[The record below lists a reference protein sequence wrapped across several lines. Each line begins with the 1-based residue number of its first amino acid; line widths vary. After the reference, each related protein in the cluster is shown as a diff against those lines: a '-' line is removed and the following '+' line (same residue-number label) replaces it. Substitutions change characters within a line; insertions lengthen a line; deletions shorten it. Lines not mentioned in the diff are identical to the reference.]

1 MEITLKDLLDS
12 GVHFG
17 HQLRRWNPKSK
28 GFVYDN
34 RHGLSI
40 IDLTKT
46 HACLKT
52 AVEFLEE
59 DVASGGDVLFVGTK
73 RQAQDIVREAATTLN
88 MPFCA
93 NRWMGGCLTN
103 FATIKRS
110 LEKYKRY
117 LAMDTDGSMSKL
129 ANKKE
134 EAAIRRE
141 MSRMHRNFEG
151 LLGMNERPAALFV
164 IDTKT
169 EYIAVEEARRLG
181 IPVVALVDTNSDPS
195 LVTYPIPGNDDAS
208 KSIRIIVETI
218 MQAIENGLRR
228 REESKSK
235 KGGKK
240 GTKHSIT
247 ADIEPEVT
255 ISPDIHFS
263 GDGSAHTV
271 ENTTEETK
279 D

>member
-1 MEITLKDLLDS
+1 MQITLQDLLDS

-52 AVEFLEE
+52 ATEFLE
-59 DVASGGDVLFVGTK
+59 DLVASGGDVLFVGTK
-73 RQAQDIVREAATTLN
+73 RQAQDIVREAATALH

-103 FATIKRS
+103 FSTIKRS

-117 LAMDTDGSMSKL
+117 LAMDTDGSMNKL

-151 LLGMNERPAALFV
+151 LLNMDSLPAALFV
-164 IDTKT
+164 VDTKT

-195 LVTYPIPGNDDAS
+195 LITYPIPGNDDAS
-208 KSIRIIVETI
+208 KSIRIIVDTI
-218 MQAIENGLRR
+218 IQAIENGLRR
-228 REESKSK
+228 REEAKA
-235 KGGKK
+235 KK
-240 GTKHSIT
+240 GTKAISKQSIT
-247 ADIEPEVT
+247 AEIEPEVT
-255 ISPDIHFS
+255 IASDIHFS
-263 GDGSAHTV
+263 GDGSSHIDEV
-271 ENTTEETK
+271 SDEDN
-279 D
+279 

>member
-52 AVEFLEE
+52 ATEFLE
-59 DVASGGDVLFVGTK
+59 DLVATGGDVLFVGTK
-73 RQAQDIVREAATTLN
+73 RQAQDIVREAATTLH

-103 FATIKRS
+103 FATIRRS

-117 LAMDTDGSMSKL
+117 LAMDTDGSMNKL

-151 LLGMNERPAALFV
+151 LLNMNDRPAALFV
-164 IDTKT
+164 VDTKT

-208 KSIRIIVETI
+208 KSIRIIVETV

-228 REESKSK
+228 REEIKAKKSSKGISK
-235 KGGKK
+235 Q
-240 GTKHSIT
+240 SIT
-247 ADIEPEVT
+247 AEIEPEVT
-255 ISPDIHFS
+255 ISSDIHFA
-263 GDGSAHTV
+263 GDGSSQTSDEASA
-271 ENTTEETK
+271 ENNQ
-279 D
+279 

>member
-1 MEITLKDLLDS
+1 MEITLQDLLDS

-28 GFVYDN
+28 NFVYDN

-46 HACLKT
+46 HSCLKNAT
-52 AVEFLEE
+52 EFLENL
-59 DVASGGDVLFVGTK
+59 VASGGDVLFVGTK
-73 RQAQDIVREAATTLN
+73 RQAQDIIREAATGLN

-103 FATIKRS
+103 FSTIKRS

-117 LAMDTDGSMSKL
+117 LAMETDGSMDKL

-141 MSRMHRNFEG
+141 MARMHRNFEG
-151 LLGMNERPAALFV
+151 LLNMNELPAALFIV
-164 IDTKT
+164 DTKT
-169 EYIAVEEARRLG
+169 EYIAVEEARRLN
-181 IPVVALVDTNSDPS
+181 IPVIALVDTNSDPT
-195 LVTYPIPGNDDAS
+195 LITYPIPGNDDAT

-218 MQAIENGLRR
+218 TKAIENGLQR
-228 REESKSK
+228 RETLKAK
-235 KGGKK
+235 KGSKNLSK
-240 GTKHSIT
+240 QSIN
-247 ADIEPEVT
+247 ANIEPGVT
-255 ISPDIHFS
+255 LSPDIHFEENAS
-263 GDGSAHTV
+263 NPISESATK
-271 ENTTEETK
+271 ETE
-279 D
+279 

>member
-46 HACLKT
+46 HACLKAAT
-52 AVEFLEE
+52 EFLE
-59 DVASGGDVLFVGTK
+59 DLVASGGEVLFVGTK
-73 RQAQDIVREAATTLN
+73 RQAQDIVREAATTLH

-103 FATIKRS
+103 FSTIRRS

-117 LAMDTDGSMSKL
+117 LAMDTDGSMNKL

-151 LLGMNERPAALFV
+151 LLNMNDRPAALFV

-169 EYIAVEEARRLG
+169 EYIAVEEARRLN

-218 MQAIENGLRR
+218 MQAIENGQRR
-228 REESKSK
+228 REETKAK
-235 KGGKK
+235 KGAK
-240 GTKHSIT
+240 GMSKHSIN
-247 ADIEPEVT
+247 AEIEPEVT
-255 ISPDIHFS
+255 ISSDIHFA
-263 GDGSAHTV
+263 GDGSSHTA
-271 ENTTEETK
+271 EEKTEENA
-279 D
+279 